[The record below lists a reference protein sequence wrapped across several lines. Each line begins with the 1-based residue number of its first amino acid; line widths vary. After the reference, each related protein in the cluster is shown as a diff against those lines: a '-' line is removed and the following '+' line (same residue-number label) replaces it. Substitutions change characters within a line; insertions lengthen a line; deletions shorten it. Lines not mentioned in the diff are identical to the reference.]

1 MSRHRRR
8 KQIKVE
14 GGDVYEILTPPPPA
28 PKKEKLFS
36 FTLKIR
42 RLRWGLSGGGVT
54 AVHYTSAQVNFFS
67 D

>member
-14 GGDVYEILTPPPPA
+14 GGDVYEILTPHPPPPA

-42 RLRWGLSGGGVT
+42 RLRWGLSGGGGNRG
-54 AVHYTSAQVNFFS
+54 ALCFCSG
-67 D
+67 